1 MKKRV
6 AFLFSGR
13 GSLLGAVQDGL
24 KKLSSE
30 LTLVITNNPK
40 VDSSQLPISE
50 GCYFTCIDHQN
61 YKSRRDHEN
70 EISSLIDRY
79 QIDLIVLGGYR
90 RIFSTEFV
98 ERYGHKTINTHPSLL
113 PAFVGDKAQLKAI
126 QKGVRITGATVH
138 FINNEVDQGPII
150 TQAAVEV
157 KPHYT
162 ESDLREAIIDV
173 EKLALARAVHL
184 FLEDKLEIKDDV
196 VYVKSGHESE
206 LFV

>member
-13 GSLLGAVQDGL
+13 GSLMGAVQGGL
-24 KKLSSE
+24 SGTSSE
-30 LTLVITNNPK
+30 LVLVITNNPN
-40 VDSSQLPISE
+40 VDSSQLPIPE
-50 GCYFTCIDHQN
+50 GCEFYCIDH
-61 YKSRRDHEN
+61 KSYHSRSDHEQ
-70 EISSLIDRY
+70 EIALLMDRC

-98 ERYGHKTINTHPSLL
+98 EKYGHQTINTHPSLL

-162 ESDLREAIIDV
+162 ESDLREAIIGV
-173 EKLALARAVHL
+173 ERLALARAVKL
-184 FLEDKLEIKDDV
+184 FLDDKLEIQHNV
-196 VYVKSGHESE
+196 VHVKSGYEDE